1 LDVLVET
8 ASGRRINVEV
18 QLDVRADLVDRII
31 YYHSKMVAQRLA
43 PGSDYGRMNQCVTIV
58 VLGEPLFPGLT
69 GYHHQY
75 CYSEVKTGSVL
86 TEVSQLDTLD
96 LTKVPQ
102 TADGSD
108 LWKWLSF
115 IGADDEEELDM
126 AALLDP
132 VIGEAVDLVKEFS
145 KDEEFRLRQLYH
157 EKWLSDQA
165 NDRNTALREG
175 EAKGRAEGEA
185 KGEARGLAKGREEGR
200 AEGREEGRAEERE
213 RMVRDA
219 LARGVPADQLVAAFG
234 LDAAEVARLAS
245 S

>member
-58 VLGEPLFPGLT
+58 VLGQPLFPGLT

-75 CYSEVKTGSVL
+75 CYAEVKTGSVL

-108 LWKWLSF
+108 LWNWLSF
-115 IGADDEEELDM
+115 IGANDEKELDM

-145 KDEEFRLRQLYH
+145 KSEEFRLRQLYH

-175 EAKGRAEGEA
+175 EAKGRAEGLQE
-185 KGEARGLAKGREEGR
+185 GLAEGR
-200 AEGREEGRAEERE
+200 AEGREEGLAEGEAKGRAAERE
-213 RMVRDA
+213 RMVRAA
-219 LARGVPADQLVAAFG
+219 LARGVPAEQIAVMFDV
-234 LDAAEVARLAS
+234 DAAEVARLTS